1 MMQSDLMH
9 GTTLAFVSKDV
20 GENNQRQHAPDGS
33 TANNEH
39 HWCWECVRE
48 MCFSCSRLFPRVHFG
63 SAYSRQGSLIK
74 NVSAPA
80 ELQRQKLLLY
90 HLFVCT
96 YEIVD
101 FCTNI
106 VCVQFGKEER
116 GKKKSISKPLI
127 QLGEK
132 ISSIC
137 SLEKWQ
143 KKKFKQYSA
152 ATRRPIA
159 FSLSHLL
166 IFAWLKAAVVLF
178 VI

>member
-1 MMQSDLMH
+1 MPLMAALQ
-9 GTTLAFVSKDV
+9 TMSITDA
-20 GENNQRQHAPDGS
+20 GS
-33 TANNEH
+33 VLERCAS
-39 HWCWECVRE
+39 VASSL
-48 MCFSCSRLFPRVHFG
+48 FSELSCLFPRVHFG
-63 SAYSRQGSLIK
+63 SGYSRQGSLIK

-132 ISSIC
+132 ISSVC
-137 SLEKWQ
+137 SLEKGEMT